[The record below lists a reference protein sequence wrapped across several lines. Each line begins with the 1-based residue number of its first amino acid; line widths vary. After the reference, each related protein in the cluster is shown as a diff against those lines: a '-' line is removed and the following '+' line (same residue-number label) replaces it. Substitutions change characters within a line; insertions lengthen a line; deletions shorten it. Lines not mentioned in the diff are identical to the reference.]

1 MNIPPPAPQPL
12 RRFFAKNA
20 ITIKLAWVFFL
31 FLVLLIPLMM
41 IRGILY
47 ERQMRRNNAVT
58 EITSSWGG
66 QQTLTGPVLAIP
78 YEYSV
83 KSWHDQTVDGRLE
96 RIEVDETRT
105 AYAFFLPAEW
115 SVNGAMTPQKL
126 HRGIYEAV
134 VYEGRLEIS
143 GRFDPPD
150 FDALG
155 ISAARVQWK
164 NAEVTLGVS
173 DLRGTGRT
181 LAIDLAGQ
189 TCDFAPGCRLE
200 GCSSGITA
208 RIPSLAGGGGPLD
221 FKLTLDLKGSQGIRF
236 APVGKQNRVQLA
248 SPWPD
253 PSFQGAFLPLARTVS
268 AAGFDASW
276 EVSWYGR
283 NYPQASADASALS
296 ANVLR
301 SSLFGVDFI
310 APVDSYRMVERGMK
324 YGALFIALVFTAF
337 FLFEVVAALRIHTIQ
352 YTLVGA
358 ALCLFYL
365 ALLSLSEFIC
375 FAAAYW
381 IGAAAATLLIA
392 LYSLTVLGTG
402 KRTLG
407 MAATLLLVY
416 GYLYG
421 VLQLQDY
428 ALLLGTAGLFVVLGV
443 VMYATRNLEKT
454 AVPE

>member
-1 MNIPPPAPQPL
+1 M
-12 RRFFAKNA
+12 
-20 ITIKLAWVFFL
+20 
-31 FLVLLIPLMM
+31 
-41 IRGILY
+41 
-47 ERQMRRNNAVT
+47 
-58 EITSSWGG
+58 
-66 QQTLTGPVLAIP
+66 
-78 YEYSV
+78 
-83 KSWHDQTVDGRLE
+83 
-96 RIEVDETRT
+96 
-105 AYAFFLPAEW
+105 
-115 SVNGAMTPQKL
+115 
-126 HRGIYEAV
+126 
-134 VYEGRLEIS
+134 
-143 GRFDPPD
+143 
-150 FDALG
+150 
-155 ISAARVQWK
+155 
-164 NAEVTLGVS
+164 
-173 DLRGTGRT
+173 
-181 LAIDLAGQ
+181 
-189 TCDFAPGCRLE
+189 
-200 GCSSGITA
+200 
-208 RIPSLAGGGGPLD
+208 
-221 FKLTLDLKGSQGIRF
+221 
-236 APVGKQNRVQLA
+236 GKQNRVQLA

-428 ALLLGTAGLFVVLGV
+428 ALLLGTAGLFLVLGV